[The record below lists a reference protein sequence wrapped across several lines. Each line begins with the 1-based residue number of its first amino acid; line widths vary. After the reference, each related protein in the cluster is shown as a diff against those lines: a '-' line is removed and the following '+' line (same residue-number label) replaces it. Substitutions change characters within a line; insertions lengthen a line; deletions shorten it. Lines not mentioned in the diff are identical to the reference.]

1 MADNKLPKHKNHH
14 ICTIHRMQ
22 STLPISNEKF
32 LISPCKPPACTNSKT
47 HHKTNISH
55 INNLVDL
62 GNKNRSAEL
71 IVFFSLPTLLHPTT
85 QDASHLMQNTFQYK
99 EEKNLNQ
106 EGKKYY
112 YCLYVPLLVLW
123 FCLQSSFIKFCCF
136 PSITLNINKDDK
148 FYWNYFAK
156 L

>member
-1 MADNKLPKHKNHH
+1 MAHNTLHRNHQ
-14 ICTIHRMQ
+14 IYKIHRTH
-22 STLPISNEKF
+22 STLSVYNENR
-32 LISPCKPPACTNSKT
+32 LISPCKPSVCTNSTT
-47 HHKTNISH
+47 HHRADISH
-55 INNLVDL
+55 IIDFLEL

-136 PSITLNINKDDK
+136 PSTTLNINRDDK